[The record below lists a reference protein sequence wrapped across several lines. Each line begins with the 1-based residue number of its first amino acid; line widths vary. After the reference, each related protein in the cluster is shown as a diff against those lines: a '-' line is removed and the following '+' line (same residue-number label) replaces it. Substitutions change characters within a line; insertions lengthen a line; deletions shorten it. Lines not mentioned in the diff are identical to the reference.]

1 MYKSMVTIYHLYS
14 TDMLRFHQEMATV
27 SSSIFQLVI
36 EDRITDEQFERLLV
50 RRDDL
55 LKRVQSEQPPPPKQ

>member
-1 MYKSMVTIYHLYS
+1 
-14 TDMLRFHQEMATV
+14 MLKFHHEMATV

-36 EDRITDEQFERLLV
+36 EDRINYEQFERLLV

-55 LKRVQSEQPPPPKQ
+55 LKRVQSENPPPPKQ